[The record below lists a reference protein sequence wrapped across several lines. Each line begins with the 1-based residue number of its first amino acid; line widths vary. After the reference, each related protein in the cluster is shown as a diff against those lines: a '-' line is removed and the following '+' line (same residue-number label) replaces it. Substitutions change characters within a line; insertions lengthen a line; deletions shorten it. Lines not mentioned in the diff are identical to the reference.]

1 MINVYMCVKQNNP
14 YIFSIILWFYR
25 LFTFFLSAI
34 WLACFIDFFPDWNVT
49 HRIRYSYVHGIG
61 SETRNSLFHLHNARD
76 LVLVTTCRHGKSWR
90 ELQDARCDEDNR
102 EYDR

>member
-1 MINVYMCVKQNNP
+1 MFDDCFFFSNIFP
-14 YIFSIILWFYR
+14 Y
-25 LFTFFLSAI
+25 FFF
-34 WLACFIDFFPDWNVT
+34 FI
-49 HRIRYSYVHGIG
+49 HRYVHGIG

-76 LVLVTTCRHGKSWR
+76 LILVTTCRHGKSWR

>member
-1 MINVYMCVKQNNP
+1 MATILKMLPAEITQLDNKEMDENSFELLNMHIELIWKIFF
-14 YIFSIILWFYR
+14 YIFR
-25 LFTFFLSAI
+25 
-34 WLACFIDFFPDWNVT
+34 
-49 HRIRYSYVHGIG
+49 YVHGIG

-90 ELQDARCDEDNR
+90 DLQDARCDEDNR

>member
-1 MINVYMCVKQNNP
+1 MDTFYMLIN
-14 YIFSIILWFYR
+14 IFR
-25 LFTFFLSAI
+25 PVFFFSFHICSMRSATTQ
-34 WLACFIDFFPDWNVT
+34 LYVVAMASS
-49 HRIRYSYVHGIG
+49 SYVHGIG

-76 LVLVTTCRHGKSWR
+76 LILVTTCRHGKSWR